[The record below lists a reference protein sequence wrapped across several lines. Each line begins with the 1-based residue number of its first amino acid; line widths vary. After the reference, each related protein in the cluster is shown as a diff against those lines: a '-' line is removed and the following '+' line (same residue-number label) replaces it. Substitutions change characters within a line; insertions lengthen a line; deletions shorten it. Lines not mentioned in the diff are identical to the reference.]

1 VNVEKMMGVVR
12 IITILCIAWISV
24 GNTLAQ
30 PQGAVIRGKVMDSV
44 TGEPISKA
52 TVSIRE
58 RKIETLTSETGEFQL
73 LDIAPGEIELYATT
87 VGFGLVRQRMEIAAG
102 SRIDVDIF
110 LGPEVLRRTEE
121 VSVTENPFVPLE
133 PTSAS
138 DHFLAQRDMR
148 NLTSVLMDDPL
159 RSVQTLPG
167 VTTGD
172 DLYAQFS
179 ARGAGFRSI
188 GYATD
193 GFLLRA
199 PLYEVGDI
207 NDGGSLSVLNGEVI
221 EALTFSAGAVSP
233 KYGDRTAGYLNITT
247 RDGSPRRFTNTGSAS
262 ATGIS
267 WITEGPIGGSKKA
280 SWIVGARKSYLNWLI
295 NKLSDDPSTAFVLGF
310 KDYFAKLS
318 FEPVA
323 RHQFRLSANRGDS
336 TVDQSRDRVFS
347 RNNFLYGD
355 SDNQIGIAKWLWV
368 LSGRLTLDSGFSYDD
383 TLLKNVNHDRE
394 LLFRSASTQLAFKQD
409 VAYQAAR
416 SKLETGYS
424 ARRLSESVERRRF
437 QFASQR
443 FVTSDRLSVSGWQPG
458 AYAQHSVTALKSR
471 LAFTYG
477 GRFDRFTLTGQNV
490 WMPRASIAYSLVDN
504 LRLTASFG
512 QYSQFPSF
520 FQMLGQFGNRDV
532 RAERATHYTLQLEYL
547 INDKARVR
555 VEAYNREDRSGIFSA
570 DTEYRLVN
578 GQIVGPHFGN
588 PIRYQ
593 NSLRGRSRGIEMF
606 IERRSVNKLSG
617 WISYSYGV
625 ARYRDATTNLAFYG
639 DFDQRHTF
647 NAYASYRL
655 KPTLNLNAKYRYGSN
670 FPVPGF
676 LLVEGESVTLSD
688 QRNRSRLPAYSRLDL
703 RANKAFNYNRWKL
716 TVYGEVLNVLAR
728 KNVRSTVTLDTVNR
742 PLSVDTDSMF
752 PLLPI
757 AGLRIEF

>member
-1 VNVEKMMGVVR
+1 MRAIR
-12 IITILCIAWISV
+12 IFTILCIGWISI
-24 GNTLAQ
+24 GTTRAQ
-30 PQGAVIRGKVMDSV
+30 PQAAVIRGKVMDSA

-58 RKIETLTSETGEFQL
+58 RKIETRTSDAGEFEL
-73 LDIAPGEIELYATT
+73 LDVAPGEVELYVTT
-87 VGFGLVRQRMEIAAG
+87 VGFGLVRQRIEVAAG
-102 SRIDVDIF
+102 SRIDVDVL
-110 LGPEVLRRTEE
+110 LGPEILRRTEE
-121 VSVTENPFVPLE
+121 INVTENPFLPLE
-133 PTSAS
+133 PASVS
-138 DHFLAQRDMR
+138 DHFLTQRDMR

-159 RSVQTLPG
+159 RSVQSLPG

-207 NDGGSLSVLNGEVI
+207 NDGGSLSMLNGEVI
-221 EALTFSAGAVSP
+221 EALTFSAGPVSA

-247 RDGSPRRFTNTGSAS
+247 REGSRRQVTNTGAAS

-280 SWIVGARKSYLNWLI
+280 SWLFAARKSYLDWLI
-295 NKLSDDPSTAFVLGF
+295 NGVADDPSTAFVLGF
-310 KDYFAKLS
+310 KDFFAKLS

-323 RHQFRLSANRGDS
+323 RHQFRISATRGNS
-336 TVDQSRDRVFS
+336 RVDQQRDRVFN
-347 RNNFLYGD
+347 RNSFLYGD
-355 SDNQIGIAKWLWV
+355 SDNQIAIANWLWV
-368 LSGRLTLDSGFSYDD
+368 LSGRLTLDSAISYDNA
-383 TLLKNVNHDRE
+383 LLKNVNHDRE
-394 LLFRSASTQLAFKQD
+394 LLFRSVSTQVAFKQD
-409 VAYQAAR
+409 MAYHSGR
-416 SKLETGYS
+416 SKIEAGYL
-424 ARRLSESVERRRF
+424 ARRLNESTERWRF

-443 FVTSDRLSVSGWQPG
+443 FVTSDRFAASEWQPG
-458 AYAQHSVTALKSR
+458 AYAQQSITAMNSR

-490 WMPRASIAYSLVDN
+490 WMPRASLAYSFRDS
-504 LRLTASFG
+504 LRVTAAFG
-512 QYSQFPSF
+512 QYSQFPSY
-520 FQMLGQFGNRDV
+520 FQMLGQFGNPDLH
-532 RAERATHYTLQLEYL
+532 AERATHYTLQLEHL
-547 INDKARVR
+547 INDKTRIR
-555 VEAYNREDRSGIFSA
+555 VEAYNREDRSGVFSV

-578 GQIVGPHFGN
+578 GQIVGPRPGAAGQ
-588 PIRYQ
+588 YQ
-593 NSLRGRSRGIEMF
+593 NSLRGRSRGLEML

-625 ARYRDATTNLAFYG
+625 ARYRDATTNLSFYG

-647 NAYASYRL
+647 NVYATYRL
-655 KPTLNLNAKYRYGSN
+655 KPTLNLSAKYRYGSN

-676 LLVEGESVTLSD
+676 LSVEGKSATLSD
-688 QRNRSRLPAYSRLDL
+688 QRNVSRVPRYSRLDL
-703 RANKAFNYNRWKL
+703 RANKAFNYDRWKL

-728 KNVRSTVTLDTVNR
+728 RNVRSTVTVDTVNR
-742 PLSVDTDSMF
+742 SLSVDTDSMF
-752 PLLPI
+752 PVLPI